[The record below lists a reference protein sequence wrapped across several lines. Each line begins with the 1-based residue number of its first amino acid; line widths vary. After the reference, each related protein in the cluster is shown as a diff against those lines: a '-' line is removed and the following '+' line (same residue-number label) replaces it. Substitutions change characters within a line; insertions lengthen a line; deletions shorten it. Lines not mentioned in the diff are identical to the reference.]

1 MPKQYDSP
9 LLNELEKGPWPSF
22 VTEIKK
28 CAKWNDMA
36 ADEIGLLEK
45 SYRTRVGYWKHGGI
59 VGVRGYGGGVIGRY
73 SELPDE
79 FPHVAHFHTVR
90 INQPSGWFYTS
101 DALRTV
107 CDIWDKYGSGI
118 TNMHGSTGDMI
129 LLGTTTDKL
138 EAVFAEFSSRGWDLG
153 GSGSAMRTPSCCVGP
168 GRCEWTN
175 IDTLDL
181 CYALTQEFQDEMH
194 RPAFPYKFKF
204 KIAGCA
210 TDCIAAIARADCSII
225 GTWKGDIKIDQ
236 DAVKWYAKNGTDVQK
251 WIVDM
256 CPTNCMSYD
265 GKELKIDNSNCSRCM
280 HCISKMTKALR
291 PGDEKGATICIG
303 SKAPIVVGSLLSWV
317 IVPFIKVEPPYT
329 EIIDMARKMLE
340 WWDENGKARE
350 RIGELIERDG
360 MRSFL
365 DYIGVPPQP
374 QQIKEPRK
382 DPFWFFQEEDIEK
395 IKAKEAEEKKTGKY
409 AF

>member
-291 PGDEKGATICIG
+291 PGDEKGATICID